1 MDAKSYN
8 IRVPKRWARLT
19 LIVGVTALIVAP
31 LTAVATHTFNDVPDT
46 HTFHADIEWLE
57 ASGVTKGC
65 NPPANTL
72 FCPDD
77 DVTRGQM
84 AAFMKRFSQYLG
96 AEDGTPAQADN
107 ADTVDGQHADDLV
120 SSVFESRTD
129 GYVSLPAGVDTTLQ
143 TLDLPPG
150 SYLILARADL
160 NNNTADTTSTAGSC
174 SVTAEARSVVF
185 DIPGLTG
192 LSGPGDRYAFTE
204 QFVHTFG
211 GSGQVVLE
219 CTAVGWSGNAGRPT
233 ITAVS
238 APGGVAAADISAGA
252 QGSGE

>member
-107 ADTVDGQHADDLV
+107 ATTADLAMAVADGSVDSDALADDEGLHLV
-120 SSVFESRTD
+120 GTAGEPAFENAWVNFGTAWSRAGFYKDLHGVVHLTGTITGGASASTAFTLPD
-129 GYVSLPAGVDTTLQ
+129 GYRPSRNLFLPVANGDFLFVRSNGAVQATYAINTSNGDIGLDGLSFRVGAGTASAPSDDGDT
-143 TLDLPPG
+143 PG
-150 SYLILARADL
+150 S
-160 NNNTADTTSTAGSC
+160 
-174 SVTAEARSVVF
+174 
-185 DIPGLTG
+185 
-192 LSGPGDRYAFTE
+192 
-204 QFVHTFG
+204 
-211 GSGQVVLE
+211 
-219 CTAVGWSGNAGRPT
+219 
-233 ITAVS
+233 
-238 APGGVAAADISAGA
+238 
-252 QGSGE
+252 